1 MSIWVY
7 QDTLL
12 DPSKDEVQRDTC
24 LFCKERLVNLDQQS
38 DWNHYAAL
46 RACEI
51 CGWWSKHRTIVSQG
65 AGGEYFTLYGTCAR
79 LKSLDIADISTPIDE
94 VKQYLVAKYEERFNV
109 HPRMFEETVASVFRS
124 FGFSA
129 YVTSYQAD
137 GGIDAILEDAK
148 GQMVGVQVK
157 RYRNKIQVEQIRA
170 FAGALILS
178 GYTKGIFVTTSSYS
192 SGALKAIAG
201 YESRGLPIELVDAKR
216 FYDALRLSQREH
228 FKDSSDWLSE
238 VGQVGDQLIY
248 KDEGPTYLFM

>member
-94 VKQYLVAKYEERFNV
+94 VN
-109 HPRMFEETVASVFRS
+109 S
-124 FGFSA
+124 
-129 YVTSYQAD
+129 
-137 GGIDAILEDAK
+137 
-148 GQMVGVQVK
+148 
-157 RYRNKIQVEQIRA
+157 
-170 FAGALILS
+170 
-178 GYTKGIFVTTSSYS
+178 TSSLSMRSDLMYIQGCLRKQS
-192 SGALKAIAG
+192 PAFFAL
-201 YESRGLPIELVDAKR
+201 S
-216 FYDALRLSQREH
+216 
-228 FKDSSDWLSE
+228 DS
-238 VGQVGDQLIY
+238 
-248 KDEGPTYLFM
+248 